1 MVWTDAR
8 DRKKQGTHLTTKLHF
23 KTVFKNYKWVKYFW
37 MLIPINFKA
46 KDRTYKLKIDMLKR
60 VKIEEMTD

>member
-1 MVWTDAR
+1 M
-8 DRKKQGTHLTTKLHF
+8 F
-23 KTVFKNYKWVKYFW
+23 
-37 MLIPINFKA
+37 IPIKFKA